1 MALKLLFWKKTENP
15 IQTQEISQPIIVG
28 CKCGSGKSY
37 EDCHELEFALPV
49 GERPDPD

>member
-1 MALKLLFWKKTENP
+1 MGFNLLFWKKETALSSTETG
-15 IQTQEISQPIIVG
+15 ITQVS

>member
-1 MALKLLFWKKTENP
+1 MSFNLLFWKKEVEVNTTETGNR
-15 IQTQEISQPIIVG
+15 QVN
-28 CKCGSGKSY
+28 CKCGSGKNY